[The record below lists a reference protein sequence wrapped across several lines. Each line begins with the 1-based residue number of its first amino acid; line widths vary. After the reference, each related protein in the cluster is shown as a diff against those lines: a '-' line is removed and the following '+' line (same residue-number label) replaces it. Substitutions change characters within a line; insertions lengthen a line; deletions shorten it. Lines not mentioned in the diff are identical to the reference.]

1 MARRKVDDEDD
12 DSVFGDSDDGSDDE
26 RPVKKKNKG
35 HHSDAKKRA
44 IVSAFLD
51 TEAQVGDEEEE
62 DNYDDDIFLP
72 DESTEAER
80 LENRSR
86 LRRLREEGE
95 RKDDQRRV
103 GGAGLLENAIDK
115 LTKRY
120 QDRTFDEGEDDF
132 IEDDGEDAGHDY
144 GVMEDASVL
153 MPDLNDPKLWM
164 LKLNKAHSSKLVA
177 ISLLNKFLKLQ
188 SQGRHLGIYSC
199 FAPDG
204 VKGFIYIEADTKN
217 AILDALAD
225 FRNINLRKLKMVPIN
240 EVSSIYAM
248 ESQQQIVPLIGEY
261 VRIKSGRYAG
271 DLAQVHESDE
281 LNGIVVVKVIPR
293 LKEEDVEIEQQ
304 IGEDGFPIVKPPKE
318 ANTSRPKT
326 KLYIKRLFDREAI
339 ELKGGLIEQG
349 FTPGTFRY
357 NNMTFLDAGFL
368 LLRISVRRLTVGS
381 AVDATLSE
389 LKEFNLEDNYGNVA
403 HVIKNSNLHLFR
415 LGEKVRVTRGELI
428 NVIGHISGLHNEEI
442 EIQPE
447 DSSIPKFRIHP
458 SSVMKHFREGDNVR
472 IIDGINQGESGLI
485 SLVDFEKKN
494 AVVFSPQKSEQFKVK
509 LDYLVLVKESIN
521 FESLGSL
528 NGYFLGDLIQSSKG
542 EVGVII
548 SISKSCFNVL
558 LDTNNEVKLVLSDIL
573 CKRSSF
579 GYSSKDVNN
588 STLYTRNK
596 ILIVSGPYKNKQGI
610 VRHLW
615 KNKCF
620 VQLEKNAYVV
630 VDSGTVLNMSI
641 SETQNPYDQRGG
653 QERGAELRTKSRI
666 RIPNRFIGKTVK
678 ILVGRYKGLLGDVIS
693 VEQSEFTILLKVKP
707 KVVRIKKVD
716 VTILDNRDLMVNKM
730 RYASLLADKDVPKP
744 VQHVTSVG
752 VPDTRWVKKGVV
764 VRITGNGE
772 YQNKLGVID
781 EVIEDQAD
789 TDLQIVHIFVE
800 EDYIAIAT
808 ESVEVV
814 RPTKRHQ
821 VVILLNGGDQVG
833 NVTALDGFRATVTLE
848 DGNVVE
854 DTVDN
859 MALYGAMNI

>member
-1 MARRKVDDEDD
+1 MAKHRGDEPDDEDD
-12 DSVFGDSDDGSDDE
+12 FFRQSDPSSEDE
-26 RPVKKKNKG
+26 RPQRKKLKMRS
-35 HHSDAKKRA
+35 SDAKKRA

-62 DNYDDDIFLP
+62 ETYDDDLFLP

-86 LRRLREEGE
+86 LRRLRDEGE
-95 RKDDQRRV
+95 RKEEQRRV

-120 QDRTFDEGEDDF
+120 QDRSFDDEEDDF
-132 IEDDGEDAGHDY
+132 IEDDGEGADGI
-144 GVMEDASVL
+144 MEDTSVL
-153 MPDLNDPKLWM
+153 MPDLNDPKLWI
-164 LKLNKAHSSKLVA
+164 LKVNKAHSTKLVA
-177 ISLLNKFLKLQ
+177 ISLLNKFLKLN
-188 SQGRHLGIYSC
+188 SQGRNLGIYSC

-204 VKGFIYIEADTKN
+204 VKGFLYIEADTKS
-217 AILDALAD
+217 AIIEALSD

-248 ESQQQIVPLIGEY
+248 ESQQILTPLIGEY

-271 DLAQVHESDE
+271 DLAQVYESDE

-293 LKEEDVEIEQQ
+293 LREDDVEAEQQ
-304 IGEDGFPIVKPPKE
+304 LGEDGFPIIKSSKE
-318 ANTSRPKT
+318 THAQTKA
-326 KLYIKRLFDREAI
+326 KLYVKRLFDREAV

-389 LKEFNLEDNYGNVA
+389 LKEFNLENNYENVA
-403 HVIKNSNLHLFR
+403 NVIKNSNLHLFR
-415 LGEKVRVTRGELI
+415 LGEKIRVTRGELT
-428 NVIGHISGLHNEEI
+428 NVIGYIAKMHLEEI

-447 DSSIPKFRIHP
+447 DTTIPNFRIHP
-458 SSVMKHFREGDNVR
+458 SSIMKHFREGDNVR
-472 IIDGINQGESGLI
+472 IIDGINKGESGLI
-485 SLVDFEKKN
+485 SLVDFDKKN

-509 LDYLVLVKESIN
+509 MDYLVLVKESIN

-528 NGYFLGDLIQSSKG
+528 NGYFLGDLVQSSKG
-542 EVGVII
+542 EIGVIV

-558 LDTNNEVKLVLSDIL
+558 LDTNIEVKLLLSDIL

-596 ILIVSGPYKNKQGI
+596 VLIVSGPYKNKQGI
-610 VRHLW
+610 VKHLW

-620 VQLEKNAYVV
+620 VQIEKNAYVV
-630 VDSGTVLNMSI
+630 VDSSMVLNMSI
-641 SETQNPYDQRGG
+641 SETQNPLDQRGG
-653 QERGAELRTKSRI
+653 PERDSEIRPKNRV
-666 RIPNRFIGKTVK
+666 RIPNKFIGKTVK

-693 VEQSEFTILLKVKP
+693 VEQSEFTLLLKVKP

-716 VTILDNRDLMVNKM
+716 VTILDNSDLMVNKM
-730 RYASLLADKDVPKP
+730 RYASLLTDTSAIKP
-744 VQHVTSVG
+744 VQRIESESKL
-752 VPDTRWVKKGVV
+752 DRRWVKKGVV
-764 VRITGNGE
+764 IRITGNGE
-772 YQNKLGVID
+772 YQNKFGIID
-781 EVIEDQAD
+781 EVVDNQAD
-789 TDLQIVHIFVE
+789 TDLKIIHVFVD

-814 RPTKRHQ
+814 RPTKPHQ
-821 VVILLNGGDQVG
+821 VVTILGEDDRVG
-833 NVTALDGFRATVTLE
+833 NVAVVDGFRASVVLE
-848 DGNVVE
+848 DGTVVDE
-854 DTVDN
+854 SISN
-859 MALYGAMNI
+859 LALYGAMNI

>member
-1 MARRKVDDEDD
+1 MARRKANELDEDD
-12 DSVFGDSDDGSDDE
+12 GYGDSDLSSEDE
-26 RPVKKKNKG
+26 RPQRKKLKNSN
-35 HHSDAKKRA
+35 SDAKKRA

-51 TEAQVGDEEEE
+51 TEAQVGDEEED
-62 DNYDDDIFLP
+62 DNYDDDLFLV

-80 LENRSR
+80 LESRSR
-86 LRRLREEGE
+86 LRRLREEGD

-120 QDRTFDEGEDDF
+120 QDRTFEEEEDDF
-132 IEDDGEDAGHDY
+132 IDHDGDEAGQEYGAIEDT
-144 GVMEDASVL
+144 SVL

-164 LKLNKAHSSKLVA
+164 LKLNKAHSAKLVA

-188 SQGRHLGIYSC
+188 SQGRNLGVYSC

-204 VKGFIYIEADTKN
+204 VKGFLYIEADTKN
-217 AILDALAD
+217 AILEAFSD
-225 FRNINLRKLKMVPIN
+225 FRNVNLRKLKMVPIN

-261 VRIKSGRYAG
+261 VRIKTGRYAG
-271 DLAQVHESDE
+271 DLAQVYESDE

-293 LKEEDVEIEQQ
+293 LKDEDIDLEQQ
-304 IGEDGFPIVKPPKE
+304 IGEDGFPIVKPIKD
-318 ANTSRPKT
+318 ANSNRSKT
-326 KLYIKRLFDREAI
+326 KLYVKRLFDREAI

-349 FTPGTFRY
+349 MSPGTFRY

-381 AVDATLSE
+381 AVNATLSE

-403 HVIKNSNLHLFR
+403 NVIKNSNLHLFR
-415 LGEKVRVTRGELI
+415 LGEKIRVTRGELI
-428 NVIGHISGLHNEEI
+428 NVIGHIASMHNDEI

-447 DSSIPKFRIHP
+447 DTSIPNFRIHP
-458 SSVMKHFREGDNVR
+458 SSIIKHFREGDNVR
-472 IIDGINQGESGLI
+472 IIDGINRGESGLI

-509 LDYLVLVKESIN
+509 LDYLLLVKESIN

-528 NGYFLGDLIQSSKG
+528 NGYFLGDLVQSSKG
-542 EVGVII
+542 EVGVIV
-548 SISKSCFNVL
+548 SISKSSFNVL
-558 LDTNNEVKLVLSDIL
+558 LDTNIEVKMVVSDIL

-596 ILIVSGPYKNKQGI
+596 ILIVNGPYKNKQG
-610 VRHLW
+610 VVKHLW

-620 VQLEKNAYVV
+620 VQLEKNVYVV
-630 VDSGTVLNMSI
+630 VDSGMVLNMSI
-641 SETQNPYDQRGG
+641 SETQNPFDQRGG
-653 QERGAELRTKSRI
+653 LERGAELRAKSKFRV
-666 RIPNRFIGKTVK
+666 PNRFIGKTVK
-678 ILVGRYKGLLGDVIS
+678 ILVGRHKGMLGDIIS
-693 VEQSEFTILLKVKP
+693 VEQVEFTILLKVKP

-730 RYASLLADKDVPKP
+730 RYASALADKEAAKP
-744 VQHVTSVG
+744 APRPSPAG
-752 VPDTRWVKKGVV
+752 KPDARWVKKGVV
-764 VRITGNGE
+764 VRITGNGD
-772 YQNKLGVID
+772 YQDKLGVID
-781 EVIEDQAD
+781 EVIENQAD
-789 TDLQIVHIFVE
+789 TDLQIVHVFVN

-814 RPTKRHQ
+814 RPTKPHQ
-821 VVILLNGGDQVG
+821 VVMLLDGGERVG
-833 NVTALDGFRATVTLE
+833 NVAAVNGFRATVVLE
-848 DGNVVE
+848 DGTEVE

>member
-1 MARRKVDDEDD
+1 MAKHKGDEPDDEDD
-12 DSVFGDSDDGSDDE
+12 FFRQSDPSSEDE
-26 RPVKKKNKG
+26 RPQRKKLKMRS
-35 HHSDAKKRA
+35 SDAKKRA

-62 DNYDDDIFLP
+62 ETYDDDLFLP

-86 LRRLREEGE
+86 LRRLRDEGE
-95 RKDDQRRV
+95 RKEEQRRV

-120 QDRTFDEGEDDF
+120 QDRSFDDEEDDF
-132 IEDDGEDAGHDY
+132 IEDDGEGAGQGY
-144 GVMEDASVL
+144 GIMEDTSVL
-153 MPDLNDPKLWM
+153 MPDLNDPKLWI
-164 LKLNKAHSSKLVA
+164 LKVNKAHSTKLVA
-177 ISLLNKFLKLQ
+177 ISLLNKFLKLN
-188 SQGRHLGIYSC
+188 SQGRNLGIYSC

-204 VKGFIYIEADTKN
+204 VKGFLYIEADTKN
-217 AILDALAD
+217 AIIEALSD

-248 ESQQQIVPLIGEY
+248 ESQQILTPLIGEY

-271 DLAQVHESDE
+271 DLAQVYESDE

-293 LKEEDVEIEQQ
+293 LREDNVEAEQQ
-304 IGEDGFPIVKPPKE
+304 LGEDGFPIIKSSKE
-318 ANTSRPKT
+318 THAQTKT
-326 KLYIKRLFDREAI
+326 KLYVKRLFDREAV

-389 LKEFNLEDNYGNVA
+389 LKEFNLENNYENVA
-403 HVIKNSNLHLFR
+403 NVIKNSNLHLFR
-415 LGEKVRVTRGELI
+415 LGEKIRVTRGELT
-428 NVIGHISGLHNEEI
+428 NVIGYIAKMHVEEI

-447 DSSIPKFRIHP
+447 DTTIPNFRIHP
-458 SSVMKHFREGDNVR
+458 SSIMKHFREGDNVR
-472 IIDGINQGESGLI
+472 IIDGINKGESGLI
-485 SLVDFEKKN
+485 SLVDFDKKN

-509 LDYLVLVKESIN
+509 MDYLVLVKESIN

-528 NGYFLGDLIQSSKG
+528 NGYFLGDLVQSSKG
-542 EVGVII
+542 EIGVIV

-558 LDTNNEVKLVLSDIL
+558 LDTNIEVKLLLSDIL

-596 ILIVSGPYKNKQGI
+596 VLIVSGPYKNKQGI
-610 VRHLW
+610 VKHLW

-620 VQLEKNAYVV
+620 VQIEKNAYVV
-630 VDSGTVLNMSI
+630 VDSSMVLNMSI
-641 SETQNPYDQRGG
+641 SETQNPLDQRGG
-653 QERGAELRTKSRI
+653 PERDSETRPKNRV
-666 RIPNRFIGKTVK
+666 RIPNKFIGKTVK

-693 VEQSEFTILLKVKP
+693 VEQSEFTLLLKVKP

-716 VTILDNRDLMVNKM
+716 VTILDNSDLMVNKM
-730 RYASLLADKDVPKP
+730 RYASLLTDTSAIKP
-744 VQHVTSVG
+744 VQRIESESKL
-752 VPDTRWVKKGVV
+752 DRRWVKKGVV
-764 VRITGNGE
+764 IRITGNGE
-772 YQNKLGVID
+772 YQNKFGIID
-781 EVIEDQAD
+781 EVVDNQAD
-789 TDLQIVHIFVE
+789 TDLKIIHVFVD

-814 RPTKRHQ
+814 RPTKPHQ
-821 VVILLNGGDQVG
+821 VVTILGEDDRVG
-833 NVTALDGFRATVTLE
+833 NVAVVDGFRASVVLE
-848 DGNVVE
+848 DGTVVDE
-854 DTVDN
+854 SISN
-859 MALYGAMNI
+859 LALYGAMNI